1 MKRSEIREA
10 AFLLIF
16 EKMFNDESIEAI
28 IETAKEVD
36 EYEINEEAQK
46 LFTSVIQKSDELDAI
61 IAGYSEKRQLSRIPR
76 VSLAILRLALY
87 EILYDEKVPQNVAIS
102 EAVILSKKFSFD
114 ADVQFVNGVL
124 GAYSRSREAKE

>member
-124 GAYSRSREAKE
+124 GAYSRSKEAKE

>member
-1 MKRSEIREA
+1 MKGSQIRDA
-10 AFLLIF
+10 SFLLIF

-124 GAYSRSREAKE
+124 GAYSRSKEAKE

>member
-1 MKRSEIREA
+1 MIKK
-10 AFLLIF
+10 
-16 EKMFNDESIEAI
+16 KMFNDESIEAI

-124 GAYSRSREAKE
+124 GAYSRSKEAKE